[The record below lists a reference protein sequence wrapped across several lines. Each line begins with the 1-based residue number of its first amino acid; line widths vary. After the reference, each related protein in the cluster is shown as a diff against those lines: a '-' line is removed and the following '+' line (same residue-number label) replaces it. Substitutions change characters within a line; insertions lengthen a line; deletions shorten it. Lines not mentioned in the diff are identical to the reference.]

1 MELVEMIVSQISQNG
16 FIKLLNETCVIEPT
30 DSAEETVGKKKKL
43 VALMMTRV
51 RAELTRL
58 AKEDPELKAVMD
70 EAEAFR
76 EQRQAEEGADQ
87 FVKSCK
93 DLFKQEGEK

>member
-1 MELVEMIVSQISQNG
+1 MELVEIIVSQISQNA

-30 DSAEETVGKKKKL
+30 DSAEEAVGKKKKL
-43 VALMMTRV
+43 VALMMTRI

-58 AKEDPELKAVMD
+58 AKEDPELKAIMD
-70 EAEAFR
+70 EAFK

-87 FVKSCK
+87 FVNNCK
-93 DLFKQEGEK
+93 DLFKQEGKK

>member
-1 MELVEMIVSQISQNG
+1 MIVSQISQNG
-16 FIKLLNETCVIEPT
+16 FIELLSETCVIEPT
-30 DSAEETVGKKKKL
+30 DSAEEAVDKKKKF
-43 VALMMTRV
+43 VGLMMIRV
-51 RAELTRL
+51 KAEITRL
-58 AKEDPELKAVMD
+58 AEENPELKAIID